1 MKIKKK
7 VTLLFPDYE
16 DLEFAL
22 RTMKEVGIKEE
33 EWVIDA
39 YLPSD
44 PNVHSITLKASK
56 EETMFLLGLTKGMG
70 WLLLK
75 GE

>member
-7 VTLLFPDYE
+7 LTLLVPDYD

-22 RTMKEVGIKEE
+22 RTMKEIGMKEE
-33 EWVIDA
+33 EWDIDA
-39 YLPSD
+39 YMPSN

-56 EETMFLLGLTKGMG
+56 DETMFLLGLSKGMG